1 LNKLPNKWI
10 FLLLNYGMITILF
23 LIFTTEYTL
32 EHFINIVFYV
42 FLVCSIVMLF
52 LYIKKGG
59 FFDGLAFSFSRFK
72 SVVSKDISKI
82 DSWKEKPPPSKKV
95 NKKIY
100 TILPFQLLWQFILL
114 SVLLL
119 IYYFTT

>member
-1 LNKLPNKWI
+1 LTNKLI
-10 FLLLNYGMITILF
+10 FLLLNYGMITLLF
-23 LIFTTEYTL
+23 LIFTSEYTL

-42 FLVCSIVMLF
+42 FLTCSIVMLF

-72 SVVSKDISKI
+72 SVVSKDVSKI
-82 DSWKEKPPPSKKV
+82 DSWKEKLPPSEKV
-95 NKKIY
+95 NKKVY
-100 TILPFQLLWQFILL
+100 TLLPFQLLWQLILL

-119 IYYFTT
+119 IYYFIA

>member
-1 LNKLPNKWI
+1 MNKLPNKWI

-72 SVVSKDISKI
+72 SVVSKDVSKI